1 MKPWL
6 HRPGR
11 RRKTAPRSLLAA
23 LLLGVGLGPATGGLH
38 AAAPV
43 SGFDTMSAPLQ
54 AMQRDEGANP
64 GLLWVQGGA
73 RLWSQPAGGA
83 QRACAACHGEASRS
97 MRGVAARYPA
107 FDAVGRGPV
116 DLGQRINL
124 CRQRHQHAPPW
135 ARDSDDLLG
144 LEAYVALQSRGLP
157 LAPPDDPRLQPALA
171 LGERLFRQRL
181 GQLDLSCAQCHD
193 QQAGGRLGGSLIP
206 QGHPNG
212 YPLYRLEWQQ
222 LGSLQRRLRNCQA
235 GVRAEPFG
243 WDSAELIA
251 LSAYLARRAAGLA
264 MESPAV
270 RP

>member
-1 MKPWL
+1 MV
-6 HRPGR
+6 RGR
-11 RRKTAPRSLLAA
+11 VAAWRLLAGLAAPAGLA
-23 LLLGVGLGPATGGLH
+23 LCPGTARLQPAP
-38 AAAPV
+38 PV

-64 GLLWVQGGA
+64 GLLWVQSGE
-73 RLWSQPAGGA
+73 RLWSQPAGTA
-83 QRACAACHGEASRS
+83 QRSCAGCHGEAARG

-107 FDAVGRGPV
+107 FDTLSRGPV

-124 CRQRHQHAPPW
+124 CRQRHQQARPW
-135 ARDSDDLLG
+135 ARESDDLLG
-144 LEAYVALQSRGLP
+144 LEAFVALQSRGLP
-157 LAPPDDPRLQPALA
+157 LAPPDDPRLLPAVA
-171 LGERLFRQRL
+171 LGERLFQQRL

-206 QGHPNG
+206 QGQPNG

-222 LGSLQRRLRNCQA
+222 VGSLQRRLRNCQA
-235 GVRAEPFG
+235 GVRAEPFA
-243 WDSAELIA
+243 WDAPELIA
-251 LSAYLARRAAGLA
+251 LSAYLARRGAGLA